1 MVDHTECTHPHRTRR
16 WGRSVL
22 TSIGRQE
29 WLDRPSYRLENIL
42 SFGYNAFGGA
52 RNRVTNA
59 LNGVWLGHPVH
70 PPLAS
75 LASGVLAAT
84 MALDALAVGEAV
96 TGRRTPGA
104 HRLATYTLGV
114 GIAANIG
121 AAATGI
127 TDWQHTHKQDRR
139 IGLVHGLLNMTATAL
154 YGFSWQCRRRGHRL
168 RGITLSTIGYTIS
181 LGSGYLGGHLVFA
194 SGIGTDMSGPQPPA
208 RTWTPVLPEHL
219 LADGELCHVDA
230 DGFGIVLGREGQSV
244 IAVGPYCPHLA
255 APMADGWI
263 DRGRIVCPWHGS
275 QFDTSTGAV
284 VRGPASAP
292 LPCHQTRINNGHIE
306 VCAAASSPLAQT
318 AHAPDGPAASS
329 GCPPERDQHCENP
342 VVRHE
347 SATESATT
355 PRSHNGYQHN
365 ERHPQ

>member
-29 WLDRPSYRLENIL
+29 WLDRPSYRLENVL

-114 GIAANIG
+114 GIAANVG

-127 TDWQHTHKQDRR
+127 TDWQHTHEQDRR

-154 YGFSWQCRRRGHRL
+154 YGFSWLARRRGHRL

-208 RTWTPVLPEHL
+208 RTWTPVLPEHML
-219 LADGELCHVDA
+219 PDGALRHVEA
-230 DGFGIVLGREGQSV
+230 DGFGIVLGRDNQSV
-244 IAVGPYCPHLA
+244 IAVGQYCPHLA

-275 QFDTSTGAV
+275 QFDTSTGCV
-284 VRGPASAP
+284 VRGPASTP
-292 LPCHQTRINNGHIE
+292 LPCYHTRINNGYIE
-306 VCAAASSPLAQT
+306 VRAAGNPPTPQSRPAPENLAGSNATSERNAPNENISGKTGSVTEPAS
-318 AHAPDGPAASS
+318 
-329 GCPPERDQHCENP
+329 
-342 VVRHE
+342 
-347 SATESATT
+347 T
-355 PRSHNGYQHN
+355 PQPHNGYQHN
-365 ERHPQ
+365 ERHAQ